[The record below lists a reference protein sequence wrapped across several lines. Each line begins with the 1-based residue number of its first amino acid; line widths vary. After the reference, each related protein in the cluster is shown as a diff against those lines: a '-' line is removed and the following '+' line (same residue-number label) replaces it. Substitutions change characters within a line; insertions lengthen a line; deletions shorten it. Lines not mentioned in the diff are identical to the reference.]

1 MKRIE
6 LEPGT
11 NLPFIPPG
19 LADELRPFDRFVFEV
34 TKANCCRMCRAHM
47 AGLGAINK
55 QIAARFLIGTWERVR
70 REVLDG
76 AIMRI
81 LISVKA
87 EAT

>member
-1 MKRIE
+1 
-6 LEPGT
+6 
-11 NLPFIPPG
+11 
-19 LADELRPFDRFVFEV
+19 
-34 TKANCCRMCRAHM
+34 M